1 MWYSVE
7 ALFRCDVQDES
18 GDVLYDKKI
27 FLINIDGDE
36 SKASKMA
43 KKQALSFENVYKNSE
58 GGNVSWHFVK
68 VLEVQN
74 LCEEEIYDGME
85 VFSRLMWEGEAQE
98 ILKDH
103 SASQKKKSQ

>member
-18 GDVLYDKKI
+18 DDILYDKKI
-27 FLINIDGDE
+27 FLINVNGDE
-36 SKASKMA
+36 LRASKKA
-43 KKQALSFENVYKNSE
+43 KKQAQSFENVYKNSE
-58 GGNVSWHFVK
+58 GGDVSWQFVK
-68 VLEVQN
+68 ILEVQN

-98 ILKDH
+98 ILKNH
-103 SASQKKKSQ
+103 SASKKKKS